1 MQEKFLLNQS
11 LVDKTTESME
21 MAVIASI
28 LSSLRNPYDILEHTA
43 ININE
48 IGYFLYGSI
57 PDRFQRKRISNG
69 LKQLEKHRYIKLE
82 KPQSGFIRIELLDLN
97 KYRHGM
103 FYTLIYTEELLKIF
117 RIQTKLDKYKL
128 FNVFLTVIRNL
139 SFSKDAGKLKGKYCQ
154 LSIGYMSEKLH
165 ISPSTFAKYI
175 KELEKSEL
183 LYVYRFNVTKVDDSI
198 HREIN
203 VYCRYKDKDL
213 CKNYALVNNSVSPD
227 QFTYDTNSRRR
238 MKQIYNQI
246 CKGKIDYSESIYDEL
261 IMYINDSETAVG
273 YDINIVYEAQQ
284 KALKNC
290 N

>member
-69 LKQLEKHRYIKLE
+69 LKQLEKHGYIKLE
-82 KPQSGFIRIELLDLN
+82 KPQSGFICIELLDLN
-97 KYRHGM
+97 KYRRGM
-103 FYTLIYTEELLKIF
+103 FYTLIYSEELLKIF

-128 FNVFLTVIRNL
+128 FNVFLIVIRNM

-154 LSIGYMSEKLH
+154 LPIGYMSEKLH

-213 CKNYALVNNSVSPD
+213 CKNYALVNNSISSD
-227 QFTYDTNSRRR
+227 KFIYDTNSRRR

-246 CKGKIDYSESIYDEL
+246 CKGKIDYPESVYDEL
-261 IMYINDSETAVG
+261 IMYINDAETAIG

-284 KALKNC
+284 KALKIL
-290 N
+290 

>member
-69 LKQLEKHRYIKLE
+69 LKQLEKHGYIKLE
-82 KPQSGFIRIELLDLN
+82 KPQSGFICIELLDLN
-97 KYRHGM
+97 KYRRGM

-128 FNVFLTVIRNL
+128 FNVFLTVIRNM

-154 LSIGYMSEKLH
+154 LPIGYMSEKLH
-165 ISPSTFAKYI
+165 ISPSTFTKYI

-213 CKNYALVNNSVSPD
+213 CKNYALVNNSISSD
-227 QFTYDTNSRRR
+227 KFIYDTNSRRR

-246 CKGKIDYSESIYDEL
+246 CKGKIDYPESVYDEL
-261 IMYINDSETAVG
+261 IMYINDAETAIG

-284 KALKNC
+284 KALKIL
-290 N
+290 

>member
-165 ISPSTFAKYI
+165 ISPLTFAKYI

-213 CKNYALVNNSVSPD
+213 CKNYALVNNSVSSD